1 MEHSG
6 GVPARTPRRARRLL
20 SLLTSS
26 VLAAGVAAL
35 VLGIANGGGRRTR
48 VRTPPPRVGR
58 PASTTTQPATTTT
71 GPVPPALAALIGEL
85 KGFAERTRGL
95 RFVREVPVSLL
106 DDATFRK
113 RTEELTTS
121 SAASVEKT
129 QKVLR
134 ALGLIT
140 ADVDLGKAVR
150 ALYAG
155 AVVGLYDQKNKV
167 LLVRGAQPTPLV
179 RRTLAHELTHALQ
192 DQHFTLFRPEL
203 DNRDDESA
211 LAFSAL
217 VEGDAVRVEQAYQNT
232 MSIADRNELAREE
245 SAQLGQLAPSIPE
258 VLIELVGFPY
268 TYGPRYVQTVLSA
281 AGQTRL
287 DQAFT
292 SPPTTTEQIL
302 HPDRWLAGDPAAP
315 LPQPKAD
322 AAAIDTGV
330 LGELGFDLVLQKVVG
345 TDETHAA
352 LGDWGGDQYVAWDAS
367 GRTCLRDTVT
377 AGGAGS
383 AAALQRALRDYA
395 RRRSGTTLTG
405 TAPGPLTL
413 TVCA

>member
-1 MEHSG
+1 MLPGPDGPPPEPDGPPPEPGAPAPGRAVLMRIVSG
-6 GVPARTPRRARRLL
+6 DAARARR
-20 SLLTSS
+20 
-26 VLAAGVAAL
+26 
-35 VLGIANGGGRRTR
+35 
-48 VRTPPPRVGR
+48 
-58 PASTTTQPATTTT
+58 
-71 GPVPPALAALIGEL
+71 PPALAALITEL

-95 RFVREVPVSLL
+95 KFVHEVPVSLL
-106 DDATFRK
+106 DDASFRK
-113 RTEELTTS
+113 RTEELTAT
-121 SAASVEKT
+121 SAASMEKT

-167 LLVRGAQPTPLV
+167 LLVRGSQPTPLV

-203 DNRDDESA
+203 DSRDDESS

-232 MSIADRNELAREE
+232 MSLSDRDQLGREE

-268 TYGPRYVQTVLSA
+268 PYGPRYVQSVLSS
-281 AGQTRL
+281 AGQARL
-287 DQAFT
+287 DQAFA

-302 HPDRWLAGDPAAP
+302 HPDRWLAGDQPAPVA
-315 LPQPKAD
+315 QPKAD
-322 AAAIDTGV
+322 AAVIDKGV

-345 TDETHAA
+345 VDETRAA
-352 LGDWGGDQYVAWDAS
+352 LADWGGDQYVAWDAS

-383 AAALQRALRDYA
+383 AAAMQRALRDYT
-395 RRRSGTTLTG
+395 RRRSGATLTG
-405 TAPGPLTL
+405 AAPDPMTL

>member
-1 MEHSG
+1 M
-6 GVPARTPRRARRLL
+6 PARAPRRARRLL

-26 VLAAGVAAL
+26 MLAAGVVAL
-35 VLGIANGGGRRTR
+35 VLGIPNGGGSRTR
-48 VRTPPPRVGR
+48 VRTPQPRVGR
-58 PASTTTQPATTTT
+58 PGPTTTEAPAATTTT
-71 GPVPPALAALIGEL
+71 GVVPPALAALITEL

-95 RFVREVPVSLL
+95 KFVHEVPVSLL
-106 DDATFRK
+106 DDASFRK
-113 RTEELTTS
+113 RTEELTAT
-121 SAASVEKT
+121 SAASMEKT

-167 LLVRGAQPTPLV
+167 LLVRGSQPTPLV

-203 DNRDDESA
+203 DSRDDESA

-232 MSIADRNELAREE
+232 MSLADRDQLGREE

-268 TYGPRYVQTVLSA
+268 TYGPRYVQSVLSS
-281 AGQTRL
+281 AGQVRL

-302 HPDRWLAGDPAAP
+302 HPDRWLAGDPPAP
-315 LPQPKAD
+315 LAQPKAD
-322 AAAIDTGV
+322 AAVIDKGV

-345 TDETHAA
+345 VDETRAA
-352 LGDWGGDQYVAWDAS
+352 LADWGGDQYVAWDAS

-377 AGGAGS
+377 AGGGGS
-383 AAALQRALRDYA
+383 AAAMQRALRDYT
-395 RRRSGTTLTG
+395 RRRSGATLTG
-405 TAPGPLTL
+405 AAPDPMTF